1 MNKIYRVVWSSALG
15 LWVVAAE
22 TTRSRKKG
30 RVRRALRTAAATALS
45 TLLLSATAL
54 ADETLNWN
62 DVGSYQPAPGKDGT
76 YDDFGFFATLS
87 DTAVTKPDE
96 GHKLFESGTKL
107 TITGPIPNIEMG
119 TNGTSENK
127 TLKELLASGAIK
139 SITDA
144 QGNEITLENIDQ
156 YVVSSGYNEP
166 NADKG
171 MDLIIPG
178 TDGSVEQINV
188 YNSADFQDAGTNT
201 LGDINVRVYDFDS
214 IYQYNHFGIS
224 RITPEGGDVTVDIGA
239 DTNGSTAIADVQ
251 NTLRLF
257 TKNTELTVAEGGSGN
272 ASQTHWQSD
281 NYIQFGGAITLPT
294 ETTSGKGS
302 LDSWNKTIEIPT
314 FSLHA
319 DGQVH
324 AGSNKSFTINSLQD
338 IAEVN
343 DFLTKSDNGQPTQ
356 LQLWLLGEVT
366 VENTEIKDAT
376 AVQNAYQAIIKQ
388 LLDAR
393 QSQDVNWTYNLWADD
408 QTHSGNATQGAG
420 NISVIYATGQDALG
434 EITKDGS
441 LAVSGS
447 HLGVMHA
454 EQGAEIVNNGA
465 LNTWNDT
472 GYRADG
478 MYASDATAVNNG
490 TLNAG
495 LFIEKDGSRVSH
507 IDVSNIDLSN
517 LGSVGIYSTTTG
529 SNASSVTN
537 IGALNVALADNGNL
551 LAEGIHA
558 EGNTSALNTGAIN
571 VVNNPRNAMGT
582 ATAYGVNVLGNS
594 TFTNADTASI
604 KLGVQMDSASSVTD
618 EAVMAGGSTPS
629 AAVRS
634 QSTGDVINEGM
645 ILLGKYVRN
654 AVGMLSEDALGKV
667 INNGR
672 IDVLGTT
679 LPGSSNMA
687 GNFGLYAHDASGV
700 TNNGTINVGGAG
712 NNGLRVY
719 ADNADAHADST
730 ATGAITVIK
739 NTDGSDDLK
748 YRNYAAYIASRDD
761 AHQATSTIDSAIT
774 LNAQGAI
781 GVHVRN
787 NAVADLGKNTT
798 VSFNNSDQIGY
809 YAYGDKALIN
819 LENLTLN
826 DNQQT
831 HTTLFLLDHGA
842 SFDGDNIGYDLT
854 LTGDNSV
861 GVLANGAGTRV
872 STGKAKIHVNNENGV
887 GVEVTGGASGQI
899 ADGAIVLEHDNT
911 TAVVVDGKGH
921 GLDGTDVEN
930 SSVTSVTSDANI
942 ATLDSQSGVTG
953 YYVSNQGVLTLSG
966 ASGLDIRGQNN
977 IGVHLDKD
985 GTLDNQSSSA
995 LTVSGNGRESGNIG
1009 VLVDG
1014 ENAKVKQL
1022 GTVTAN
1028 GGEAAVKLQNGATLN
1043 IAGSD
1048 NHISAA
1054 DGADAIL
1061 LADGAK
1067 QLTAANTQ
1075 IDVTGSGAGIQ
1086 NDANNSNI
1094 QLNNV
1099 TINAGDGPAI
1109 RTSVTLSAGGA
1120 NNVLNVTGNDASG
1133 NGAGFAF
1140 ENKDSSDL
1148 IQGKDL
1154 TIDGS
1159 YVINVGNAAGDA
1171 TGSGIRARTTG
1182 NVSTSTTINIK
1193 DRTGGSALL
1202 AENAKTVTQSG
1213 DITTA
1218 SDSAAAINAKA
1229 ANSFSNSGAV
1239 ISTSASSTS
1248 ALVDLSGQDA
1258 DTGSSKTV
1266 NNSGTLQTTSQN
1278 SVVLDVSSDTNNTI
1292 TNRGTLSAANGGTA
1306 LLSGAGSDAI
1316 FFVAG
1321 NVTGNVFAGDG
1332 NDKLQISGGSV
1343 SSRIDMG
1350 NGSDSFDWSAGT
1362 LAGSVDFRGAQGNDQ
1377 ASIGDVDLSQV
1388 SHVLTESNSGNTL
1401 TLTNTHGAAAKIGSL
1416 SGDDLSKGTNIG
1428 SGWNSL
1434 TVTGGAADVRVVDNL
1449 AGTSALSVTDG
1460 ATLRSGD
1467 NSVTSGTHTISN
1479 LDVKTAGSGSK
1490 LVLDGDN
1497 NTEYTG
1503 VISGDG
1509 QLERAGSATTV
1520 LLGDNTYTGQTTIDS
1535 GAAVQVGNGGTRG
1548 ALSEATRILD
1558 NGLFT
1563 INLSKVL
1570 NLGGAI
1576 SGIGSF
1582 HQDGSGLTRLSGDNA
1597 YTGETRVNQGSLL
1610 VNGNQSAATGDVT
1623 VANNTLLGGFGTLGG
1638 NVIMGD
1644 NATLQPGDSGT
1655 GTLRI
1660 SNGKSLTLGKNTLSD
1675 FEFGE
1680 AYKPG
1685 GNLNDL
1691 VDVAGDL
1698 TLGGKLDVSTSSGG
1712 SFGPGVYRIYN
1723 YGGSLHNDGGLTLG
1737 SLPAGTP
1744 DDHYYIQTVIDHEV
1758 NLVNDSGLAL
1768 TFWDGDENT
1777 ATRSHGATGIE
1788 GNDRVDGGNGV
1799 WAARGDRGDNNWTTA
1814 SGKGNAPWA
1823 QYAYAIFQSAP
1834 GTVNVT
1840 ANAGDVH
1847 FAGGQFAS
1855 DGYVVTGDALHAVDT
1870 LSAAQTDSSVPADT
1884 PLQKGDLWLNVG
1896 DGTAE
1901 SASMKATIESDI
1913 VQTNASD
1920 NLALVKGNAGV
1931 LILKGNNDYQG
1942 GTRIEGGT
1950 LQVQGNQN
1958 LGAAGTAIAINNNS
1972 TLQNGADWDTTREII
1987 LGDAGGQ
1994 LDLNSHTLTDNG
2006 LISGNGKLTVRSSS
2020 ADADSLL
2027 THNGSNT
2034 YQGGTAIS
2042 GTDHRS
2048 NVVVDAQSSAALGA
2062 GSSDVNLTHGATLN
2076 LNNDSSALA
2085 HHFTVDDSLLA
2096 LNYNSEA
2103 ADSLIDISNNGLA
2116 QLNGN
2121 AQGDN
2126 VQINVGT
2133 TAGLAVNNNADAGQA
2148 QIVNQ
2153 GTVSFN
2159 NKAQGRKAT
2168 VDNRSGGVVSVAGAE
2183 EETAIGSLFGAGN
2196 VDLGAKTLREGAL
2209 NRDDAISGIISGADG
2224 SLVKEGSG
2232 TLTLTG
2238 DNTYTG
2244 TTHVE
2249 QGVLLVNGDQHAA
2262 TGDVTV
2268 DANTTL
2274 GGNGIIGGAVTIAD
2288 NGHIA
2293 AGADLSSVGKLTTGS
2308 LTLNQDSQLDYQL
2321 GEAYIVGGKLNDLI
2335 DVNGDLNLDGKLNI
2349 TETSGGNFGVG
2360 VYRLINY
2367 TGSLQNNVLDIA
2379 NAPEAAD
2386 SLYVQTSVNHQVNL
2400 VNRAG
2405 LQLRFWDGAGGQ
2417 DGVLKNNNVIDGGD
2431 GVWQSGAGNDNWTT
2445 DGTNPSGALNAP
2457 FDDDAFA
2464 VFEGAKGTVTVD
2476 KSLGDVWISG
2486 AQFATDG
2493 YVVQGDALNT
2503 HTADTVLRVGDGTV
2517 DGIDITA
2524 TLNNVLQGTGG
2535 INKTDIGTLV
2545 LNGNNTY
2552 SGGTTVSGGV
2562 LSVSADNNLGIHDT
2576 SLTLNGGTLR
2586 YGQGFDTDRQVVIG
2600 ENGGGIDTNGNQ
2612 ATLSTAL
2619 IGNGKLSKLGK
2630 GVLTLTADSQATGG
2644 TVINGGVLQ
2653 LGNGGTTGAVIGN
2666 IEDNTALAVNR
2677 SNTLT
2682 LNGNISGAGELQ
2694 QIGSG
2699 TTVLTGDNSYSGM
2712 TRITNGVLRA
2722 GGTQTLSEN
2731 SVHTVNQGTLLDNQG
2746 YNQQIAGLNNAGTVN
2761 LTSNRIGSALVV
2773 KGDYSGA
2780 NGTINLAA
2788 QQKGGEGNADKL
2800 VIDGGTASGKTT
2812 LNIDISRLGAPTHG
2826 DGIEVVEARNGA
2838 TTTAQSTRDA
2848 FSLGADHLEA
2858 GAFEYHLFAGDL
2870 KAKGENWYL
2879 RTDYR
2884 AEVPLFNGIAQAVR
2898 TGDLAVLSNLHKRM
2912 GDENTFS
2919 KGNDDDKRAWARYLG
2934 DSGRTRLNDAAHT
2947 SLNTH
2952 MNGVQVGSD
2961 IWTNRQWKTGLYAS
2975 LLDSRTSVEGQAS
2988 GRYGYAGEIKD
2999 HALYLGGYA
3008 TWTADNGFWVDNV
3021 LQYGRHDLR
3030 VKTSGNTYE
3039 PNGNSLAASV
3049 EIGKPYNLGDSN
3061 WQLEPQAQLIW
3072 QHSSFDDINVKGD
3085 TRTRAS
3091 IDAGDSV
3098 TGRIGTRLVGHY
3110 QTREGE
3116 VTPYV
3121 RVNLWQGMGGS
3132 DNTRFSNAAAST
3144 HLSAGQ
3150 RYSSSEAAAGATWS
3164 VKPNFQFYGEVG
3176 REWSNKGQQSEVSKD
3191 VTGSIGFK
3199 GTF

>member
-30 RVRRALRTAAATALS
+30 RVRHALRTATATALA
-45 TLLLSATAL
+45 TLLFSTASL
-54 ADETLNWN
+54 ADETLYWN
-62 DVGSYQPAPGKDGT
+62 QVGSYQPAPGKDGV
-76 YDDFGFFATLS
+76 YDDFGYFATLS
-87 DTAVTKPDE
+87 DSIVTQPDPQ
-96 GHKLFESGTKL
+96 HKTFESGTKL
-107 TITGPIPNIEMG
+107 TIIGPIPEVEMG
-119 TNGTSENK
+119 TNGTSENR
-127 TLKELLASGAIK
+127 TLKELLASGEMK
-139 SITDA
+139 SLKDA
-144 QGNEITLENIDQ
+144 EGNEITLDNIDQ
-156 YVVSSGYNEP
+156 YLVSSGYNP
-166 NADKG
+166 PGANKG

-188 YNSADFQDAGTNT
+188 YSSADFQDAGTNT
-201 LGDINVRVYDFDS
+201 LGEINVRVYDFDS

-224 RITPEGGDVTVDIGA
+224 RVTRDGGDVTVDIGA
-239 DTNGSTAIADVQ
+239 DTDGETAMADAQ
-251 NTLRLF
+251 NTLRLY

-272 ASQTHWQSD
+272 SSETHWQSD

-302 LDSWNKTIEIPT
+302 LDSWNKTIEVPT
-314 FSLHA
+314 FTLGE

-324 AGSNKSFTINSLQD
+324 AGEAKTFTITSLKD

-343 DFLTKSDNGQPTQ
+343 DFLTQSDKGQPSQ

-366 VENTEIKDAT
+366 VENTQIKDAT
-376 AVQNAYQAIIKQ
+376 AVQNAYQAIIKS
-388 LLDAR
+388 LIDAK
-393 QSQDVNWTYNLWADD
+393 QSQEINWTYNLWSDD
-408 QTHSGNATQGAG
+408 RTHSGNATQGAG
-420 NISVIYATGQDALG
+420 NVSVIFATGKEALG
-434 EITKDGS
+434 EITQQGS

-454 EQGAEIVNNGA
+454 EQGAKIVNNGL

-472 GYRADG
+472 GYRADA
-478 MYASDATAVNNG
+478 MYASNATAENNG

-495 LFIEKDGSRVSH
+495 LFIEKDGSRVGH
-507 IDVSNIDLSN
+507 IDISNIDLTN
-517 LGSVGIYSTTTG
+517 QGSVGIYSTTTG
-529 SNASSVTN
+529 SETSSVSNNGT
-537 IGALNVALADNGNL
+537 LNVALADNGSAV
-551 LAEGIHA
+551 AEGIHV
-558 EGNTSALNTGAIN
+558 EGNTAAQNSGAIN
-571 VVNNPRNAMGT
+571 VVNNPRNAQGS
-582 ATAYGVNVLGNS
+582 AIAYGVNALGNS
-594 TFTNADTASI
+594 TFTNFASGTV
-604 KLGVQMDSASSVTD
+604 KLGVQMDSATSVGD
-618 EAVMAGGSTPS
+618 EAVMAGGSSQS

-634 QSTGDVINEGM
+634 QSAGDVINEGM

-654 AVGMLSEDALGKV
+654 AVGMLSEGGTGKV

-672 IDVLGTT
+672 IDELGTT

-700 TNNGTINVGGAG
+700 INNGIINVGGAG
-712 NNGLRVY
+712 NSGLRVY
-719 ADNADAHADST
+719 ADNASAHADSS
-730 ATGAITVIK
+730 AIGAITVIK
-739 NTDGSDDLK
+739 NSDGSDDLK
-748 YRNYAAYIASRDD
+748 YRNYAAYVASRDNSN
-761 AHQATSTIDSAIT
+761 QATASVDSAIT
-774 LNAQGAI
+774 LNARGAI

-787 NAVADLGKNTT
+787 NAVADLGKDTT

-809 YAYGDKALIN
+809 YAYGDRARIN
-819 LENLTLN
+819 LENLTLD
-826 DNQQT
+826 DNQQAN
-831 HTTLFLLDHGA
+831 TTLFLLDHGA
-842 SFDGDNIGYDLT
+842 SFDGDSIGYDLT
-854 LTGDNSV
+854 LKGDNSV

-872 STGKAKIHVNNENGV
+872 STGKAKIHVGNEGGV

-921 GLDGTDVEN
+921 GLDGSDGGST
-930 SSVTSVTSDANI
+930 SATSVTSDANI
-942 ATLDSQSGVTG
+942 ETQDSQTGVTG
-953 YYVSNQGVLTLSG
+953 YYVSHQGVLTLSG
-966 ASGLDIRGQNN
+966 ASALDIHGQKN
-977 IGVHLDKD
+977 IGVHLDSD

-995 LTVSGNGRESGNIG
+995 LTVSGSGRESGNIG

-1014 ENAKVKQL
+1014 ANAKVKQL

-1043 IAGSD
+1043 IAGSN

-1067 QLTAANTQ
+1067 QLTAANTR
-1075 IDVTGSGAGIQ
+1075 IDVKDVGAGIQ

-1094 QLNNV
+1094 LLNNV

-1109 RTSVTLSAGGA
+1109 RTSVTLTAGGA
-1120 NNVLNVTGNDASG
+1120 NNVLNVTGSDASG
-1133 NGAGFAF
+1133 GGAGFAF
-1140 ENKDSSDL
+1140 ENKDSADL

-1154 TIDGS
+1154 KIDGS
-1159 YVINVGNAAGDA
+1159 YVINVGNAAGSA

-1182 NVSTSTTINIK
+1182 NVTTSTTINIK
-1193 DRTGGSALL
+1193 DSTGGSALL
-1202 AENAKTVTQSG
+1202 AENAKSVNQSG
-1213 DITTA
+1213 NITTA
-1218 SDSAAAINAKA
+1218 SAKAAAINAKA
-1229 ANSFSNSGAV
+1229 ASSFSNSGKV
-1239 ISTSASSTS
+1239 VSTRVDGTSS
-1248 ALVDLSGQDA
+1248 LVDLSGKDA

-1266 NNSGTLQTTSQN
+1266 TNSGMLQTASRD
-1278 SVVLDVSSDTNNTI
+1278 SVVLNVSSNTNNTI
-1292 TNRGTLSAANGGTA
+1292 TNRGTLSAAPGGTA

-1343 SSRIDMG
+1343 TSHIDMG
-1350 NGSDSFDWSAGT
+1350 NGSDSFSWSAGR
-1362 LAGSVDFRGAQGNDQ
+1362 LAGSVDFSGAQGNDK
-1377 ASIGDVDLSQV
+1377 AAIGDVDLKQV
-1388 SHVLTESNSGNTL
+1388 SHVVTASSGGNAL

-1416 SGDDLSKGTNIG
+1416 AADDLSKGTNIG
-1428 SGWNSL
+1428 SGWNTL

-1449 AGTSALSVTDG
+1449 EGTSALNVTG
-1460 ATLRSGD
+1460 NATLRSGD
-1467 NSVTSGTHTISN
+1467 NAVKAGEHSIGN
-1479 LDVKTAGSGSK
+1479 LNVKTTGGGSK
-1490 LVLDGDN
+1490 VVLDGSKDSV
-1497 NTEYTG
+1497 YSG

-1520 LLGDNTYTGQTTIDS
+1520 LLGDNSYTGQTTIDGGS
-1535 GAAVQVGNGGTRG
+1535 ALQLGNGGTAG
-1548 ALSEATRILD
+1548 ALSDVTRILD

-1563 INLSKVL
+1563 VNLSKVQ

-1576 SGIGSF
+1576 SGSGSF
-1582 HQDGSGLTRLSGDNA
+1582 HQDGSGLTRLSGNNS
-1597 YTGETRVNQGSLL
+1597 YGGETRVNQGSLI
-1610 VNGNQSAATGDVT
+1610 VNGDQSAAGGNVT
-1623 VANNTLLGGFGTLGG
+1623 VADNTLLGGFGKLGG
-1638 NVIMGD
+1638 NVVMGD
-1644 NATLQPGDSGT
+1644 SATLQPGDGGT
-1655 GTLRI
+1655 GTLSI
-1660 SNGKSLTLGKNTLSD
+1660 NNGKSLTLGSNTLSD

-1698 TLGGKLDVSTSSGG
+1698 TLGGRLDVSTSQGG

-1723 YGGSLHNDGGLTLG
+1723 YGGSLHNDGGLKLG
-1737 SLPAGTP
+1737 SLPDGTP
-1744 DDHYYIQTVIDHEV
+1744 DEHYFIQTNVDHQV

-1768 TFWDGDENT
+1768 SFWDGDENA

-1788 GNDRVDGGNGV
+1788 GDNRVDGGNGI
-1799 WAARGDRGDNNWTTA
+1799 WSARGERGDNNWTTA

-1834 GTVNVT
+1834 GKVTVT

-1870 LSAAQTDSSVPADT
+1870 LSAAATDSSVPADT
-1884 PLQKGDLWLNVG
+1884 PLQKGDMWLNVG
-1896 DGTAE
+1896 DGTAQ
-1901 SASMKATIESDI
+1901 SANMTATIESDI
-1913 VQTNASD
+1913 VQANASD
-1920 NLALVKGNAGV
+1920 RLALVKGNTGV

-1950 LQVQGNQN
+1950 LQVQGNNN
-1958 LGAAGTAIAINNNS
+1958 LGSAATGIAINNNS
-1972 TLQNGADWDTTREII
+1972 TLQNGADWKTTREII
-1987 LGDAGGQ
+1987 LGKVGGQ
-1994 LDLNSHTLTDNG
+1994 LDLNSHALIDNG
-2006 LISGNGKLTVRSSS
+2006 AVSGSGKLTVRSST
-2020 ADADSLL
+2020 ADKDSLL
-2027 THNGSNT
+2027 TLLGSNT
-2034 YQGGTAIS
+2034 YQGGTAIR
-2042 GTDHRS
+2042 GTDWRS
-2048 NVVVDAQSSAALGA
+2048 EIVVDAESSSALGA
-2062 GSSDVNLTHGATLN
+2062 GNSNVDLAHGATLN
-2076 LNNDSSALA
+2076 LNNDSSALTHQFA
-2085 HHFTVDDSLLA
+2085 VDDSLLA
-2096 LNYNSEA
+2096 LNSVSTA
-2103 ADSLIDISNNGLA
+2103 ADSLINITNKGRA
-2116 QLNGN
+2116 ELNDS
-2121 AQGDN
+2121 AQGGS
-2126 VQINVGT
+2126 VKVNVGS
-2133 TAGLAVNNNADAGQA
+2133 TAAFAVNDSADAGQA
-2148 QIVNQ
+2148 QVVNK
-2153 GTVSFN
+2153 GTVSFS

-2168 VDNRSGGVVSVAGAE
+2168 VDNQRDGVVSVAGAE
-2183 EETAIGSLFGAGN
+2183 DAAAIGSLFGAGN
-2196 VDLGAKTLREGAL
+2196 VNLGAKTLREGAL
-2209 NRDDAISGIISGADG
+2209 NRDDAISGIVSGAG
-2224 SLVKEGSG
+2224 GNLVKEGAG
-2232 TLTLTG
+2232 TLTLSG
-2238 DNTYTG
+2238 NNAYTG
-2244 TTHVE
+2244 ATHVE

-2268 DANTTL
+2268 DAGTTL
-2274 GGNGIIGGAVTIAD
+2274 GGNGIIGGAVTIA
-2288 NGHIA
+2288 NAGHLA
-2293 AGADLSSVGKLTTGS
+2293 AGADLNSVGKLTTGS
-2308 LTLNQDSQLDYQL
+2308 LTLNQNSQLDYQL
-2321 GEAYIVGGKLNDLI
+2321 GEAYVIGGSLNDLI
-2335 DVNGDLNLDGKLNI
+2335 DVNGDLKLDGKLNI
-2349 TETSGGNFGVG
+2349 AQPAGGSFDVG

-2367 TGSLQNNVLDIA
+2367 TGGLQNNVLDIA
-2379 NAPEAAD
+2379 SAPEAAD

-2405 LQLRFWDGAGGQ
+2405 LQLRFWDGAGGK
-2417 DGVLKNNNVIDGGD
+2417 DGALKNNGVIDGGD
-2431 GVWQSGAGNDNWTT
+2431 GVWQSSGGNDNWTT

-2464 VFEGAKGTVTVD
+2464 VFEGKKGTVTVD

-2493 YVVQGDALNT
+2493 YVVQGDAINT
-2503 HTADTVLRVGDGTV
+2503 HTANTVLRVGDGTV
-2517 DGIDITA
+2517 DGINIVA
-2524 TLNNVLQGTGG
+2524 TLNNVLQGSGG
-2535 INKTDIGTLV
+2535 INKTDAGTLV
-2545 LNGNNTY
+2545 LNGQNTY
-2552 SGGTTVSGGV
+2552 RGGTTVSGGV
-2562 LSVSADNNLGIHDT
+2562 LSVSADNNLGVHDA
-2576 SLTLNGGTLR
+2576 SLTLNGGMLR
-2586 YGQGFDTDRQVVIG
+2586 YGKGFDTDRHVVLG
-2600 ENGGGIDTNGNQ
+2600 QNGGAIDTNGHQ

-2619 IGNGKLSKLGK
+2619 MGNGSLTKVGK
-2630 GVLTLTADSQATGG
+2630 GTLILTADSKATGG

-2666 IEDNTALAVNR
+2666 IEDNAALVVNR
-2677 SNTLT
+2677 TNTLT
-2682 LNGNISGAGELQ
+2682 LAGNISGKGDLQ
-2694 QIGSG
+2694 QKGSG
-2699 TTVLTGDNSYSGM
+2699 TTVLTGDNSYSGK
-2712 TRITNGVLRA
+2712 TYVTQGVLRA

-2731 SVHTVNQGTLLDNQG
+2731 SVHTVSQGTLLDTQG

-2761 LTSNRIGSALVV
+2761 LTSGRIGADLVV
-2773 KGDYSGA
+2773 KGSYSGT

-2788 QQKGGEGNADKL
+2788 QQKGSEGSADRL
-2800 VIDGGTASGKTT
+2800 VIDGGKATGKTT

-2826 DGIEVVEARNGA
+2826 NGIEVVEARNGA

-2858 GAFEYHLFAGDL
+2858 GAFEYHLFAGDI

-2898 TGDLAVLSNLHKRM
+2898 MGDLAVLSNLHKRM
-2912 GDENTFS
+2912 GDENSFT

-2934 DSGRTRLNDAAHT
+2934 DSGRTRLNDAART

-2961 IWTNRQWKTGLYAS
+2961 VWTDKQWKTGLYAS

-3008 TWTADNGFWVDNV
+3008 TWTAENGFWVDNV

-3030 VKTSGNTYE
+3030 LKTGGKKYQ

-3049 EIGKPYNLGDSN
+3049 EIGKPYNLGDSR

-3085 TRTRAS
+3085 TSTKAS

-3098 TGRIGTRLVGHY
+3098 TARIGTRLVGHY
-3110 QTREGE
+3110 QTKEGE
-3116 VTPYV
+3116 ITPYV

-3132 DNTRFSNAAAST
+3132 DDTRFSNAAAST
-3144 HLSAGQ
+3144 HLNAGQ
-3150 RYSSSEAAAGATWS
+3150 RYSSTEAAAGATWS
-3164 VKPNFQFYGEVG
+3164 VKPNFQFYGEIG

-3191 VTGSIGFK
+3191 VTGSVGFK
-3199 GTF
+3199 GRF